1 MDVVSTAP
9 YCHSPSAAIDCI
21 RFHCGDHAGSA
32 RPRQADQ
39 GGKTYGH
46 NRCSET
52 DTAATGTFGK
62 DCHYNGRKLRH
73 RTRHGAD
80 TGGSGAAVVIAARRK
95 DRLESVAREIAD
107 QGGKVLAVAGDA
119 GDAADIDGLLDNTLA
134 WKTGRQVRYRRRQRR
149 RGLAG
154 GILTSDVSQW
164 QELYRI
170 NVIGAAYLMRR
181 SGQYMAERKRGD
193 IVAISSVVARNLSP
207 FGAFYGSSKA
217 AVSVMAEAVRRDV
230 APAGVRV
237 SIVMPGI
244 AHSEFQQVAGYNEEN
259 FGNAVAQFGK
269 LLEPQEIADAI
280 RWLLTL
286 PPT

>member
-1 MDVVSTAP
+1 MDT
-9 YCHSPSAAIDCI
+9 
-21 RFHCGDHAGSA
+21 
-32 RPRQADQ
+32 
-39 GGKTYGH
+39 
-46 NRCSET
+46 
-52 DTAATGTFGK
+52 TAAARQTPPARALSGRTAIITGASSGI
-62 DCHYNGRKLRH
+62 GRATAL
-73 RTRHGAD
+73 TLAGA
-80 TGGSGAAVVIAARRK
+80 GAAVVIAARRK

-119 GDAADIDGLLDNTLA
+119 GDAADIDRLLDDTLA
-134 WKTGRQVRYRRRQRR
+134 WEDGGGRYDIVVVNAG

-154 GILTSDVSQW
+154 GILTSDASQW

-181 SGQYMAERKRGD
+181 AGQYMVERKRGD
-193 IVAISSVVARNLSP
+193 IVAISSVVGRNLSP

-259 FGNAVAQFGK
+259 FGNAVAQFGQ
-269 LLEPQEIADAI
+269 LLEPREIADAI

-286 PPT
+286 PPHVNINELMIRPTGQVYP